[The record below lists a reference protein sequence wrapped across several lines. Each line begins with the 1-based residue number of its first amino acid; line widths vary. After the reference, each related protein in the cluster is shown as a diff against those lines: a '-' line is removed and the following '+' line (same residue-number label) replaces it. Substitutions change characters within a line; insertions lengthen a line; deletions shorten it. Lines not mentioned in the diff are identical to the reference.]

1 MLASRC
7 EVSWIAIGM
16 ELYEKRKGEGGK
28 KRKKGEEGRALVKG
42 SQSNPVSRL

>member
-1 MLASRC
+1 
-7 EVSWIAIGM
+7 M